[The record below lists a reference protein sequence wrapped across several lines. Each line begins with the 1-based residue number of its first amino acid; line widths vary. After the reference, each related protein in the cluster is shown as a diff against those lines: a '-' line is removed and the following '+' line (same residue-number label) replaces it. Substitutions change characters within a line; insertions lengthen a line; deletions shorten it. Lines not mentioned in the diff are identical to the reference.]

1 VEFIVVKLEWGTK
14 RTCQSCLAR
23 FYDLQKS
30 PIVCPKCGGI
40 YEVHIPGRRSRS
52 RAGVDETKLVAFE
65 ADEIID
71 QEIDLEDD
79 LGEELDDEGLI
90 EDTSDL
96 DEDIDDMSD
105 MIDVDEKEDR

>member
-1 VEFIVVKLEWGTK
+1 MVKLEWGTK
-14 RTCQSCLAR
+14 RTCQSCLSR

-30 PIVCPKCGGI
+30 PIICPKCGTQFEI
-40 YEVHIPGRRSRS
+40 NVPGRRTRN
-52 RAGVDETKLVAFE
+52 RTGVDESKVVPFE
-65 ADEIID
+65 NDVLLDQDLDLSTDLDEDID
-71 QEIDLEDD
+71 DD
-79 LGEELDDEGLI
+79 ALI